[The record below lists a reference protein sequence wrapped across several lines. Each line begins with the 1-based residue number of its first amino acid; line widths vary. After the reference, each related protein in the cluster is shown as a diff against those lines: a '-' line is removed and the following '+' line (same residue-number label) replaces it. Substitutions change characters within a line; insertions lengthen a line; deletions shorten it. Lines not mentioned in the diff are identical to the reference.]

1 MEIKVLGACCA
12 KCKNTY
18 QVIEKVIKE
27 NGLDVKLVKVTD
39 MEEIMEYNVMT
50 IPAVVVDGTV
60 KIKGRVST
68 EGEIKEMLGV

>member
-1 MEIKVLGACCA
+1 MEIKVLGFCCA

-18 QVIEKVIKE
+18 QLIEKVIKE
-27 NGLDVKLVKVTD
+27 NGLDVKLAKVTD

-50 IPAVVVDGTV
+50 VPAVVVDGEV
-60 KIKGRVST
+60 KIKGRVPT

>member
-1 MEIKVLGACCA
+1 MEIKILGACCA

-27 NGLDVKLVKVTD
+27 NCLDVKLAKVTD

-50 IPAVVVDGTV
+50 IPAVVVDGAV
-60 KIKGRVST
+60 KIKGRVPT

>member
-18 QVIEKVIKE
+18 RVIEKVIKE
-27 NGLDVKLVKVTD
+27 NGLDVKLDKVTD

-50 IPAVVVDGTV
+50 IPAVAVDGTV
-60 KIKGRVST
+60 KIKGRVPT

>member
-50 IPAVVVDGTV
+50 IPAVVVDGMV
-60 KIKGRVST
+60 KIKGRVPT
-68 EGEIKEMLGV
+68 ECEIKEMLGV